1 MGNIL
6 KILCLVL
13 VLSAAVLPFFAQVN
27 GDLQYIG
34 DKAILHVWG
43 SHHERGHAQGY
54 LIAEPIL
61 DVFDEFFWIMFMF
74 SDSVWYQYLKG
85 LHTDHFDNDPRIV
98 EETQGLIQGIV
109 DSGASLYHAG
119 LQRDLDHT
127 DFLFMN
133 AFLDMQ
139 HVSKSAGDNQMQ
151 LGCSSLSSWGIST
164 AEDDLLQGA
173 SVITRWLDWSLY
185 DSIVDNPLVVIHHPS
200 EPDEQKWLSATIPGI
215 LGAVTAVSEHGVW
228 ASLNLGNDH
237 SFTAQTGLNP
247 ILFDIRRGMERFD
260 YNQDGQF
267 NIYDVTTAIQD
278 GTHLSGSIIHTLSES
293 QGMVESVVVETNNSG
308 TVLRYYDHPEALL
321 QGQNLAATNHFRALT
336 FPSCCSRY
344 ASIKDS
350 LDIDYQVSPKR
361 QWSLMVGAAG
371 LDNCLAAFQYIPSL
385 GTILW
390 AGASSGLPAYQNPAI
405 ELFLDNLFS
414 FSTPVDDPVFSTPSI
429 AFSLYPNPVASMAG
443 LKIQSGSNFDTISV
457 HNIRG
462 QLVFSQQFSNAKT
475 QAEISLPTL
484 PAGVYL
490 LKLSERSGFQA
501 TRKLVVTP

>member
-6 KILCLVL
+6 KVLCLVL

-27 GDLQYIG
+27 GDLKHIG
-34 DKAILHVWG
+34 NKAILHVWG
-43 SHHERGHAQGY
+43 SHYERGHAQGY

-61 DVFDEFFWIMFMF
+61 DVFDEFFWIMFLF
-74 SDSVWYQYLKG
+74 SDPVWYQYLKG
-85 LHTDHFDNDPRIV
+85 LYTDHFDNDPRIV

-139 HVSKSAGDNQMQ
+139 HVSKSAGDNQME

-164 AEDDLLQGA
+164 AEDDLLQGT

-215 LGAVTAVSEHGVW
+215 MGAVSAVSEHGVW

-247 ILFDIRRGMERFD
+247 ILLDIRRGVERFD
-260 YNQDGQF
+260 YNQDGLF
-267 NIYDVTTAIQD
+267 NIHDVTTAIQD
-278 GTHLSGSIIHTLSES
+278 GSHLSGSIIHTLSES
-293 QGMVESVVVETNNSG
+293 QGMVESAVVETNNSG

-321 QGQNLAATNHFRALT
+321 RGQNLAATNHFRALT

-344 ASIKDS
+344 AAIRDS
-350 LDIDYQVSPKR
+350 LDLDHRISPKR
-361 QWSLMVGAAG
+361 QWTMMVGAAG
-371 LDNCLAAFQYIPSL
+371 QNNCLAAFQYIPSL

-390 AGASSGLPAYQNPAI
+390 ASASSGVPAYENPAI
-405 ELFLDNLFS
+405 ELVLDELFS
-414 FSTPVDDPVFSTPSI
+414 FSTAADDPVLPTPHPS
-429 AFSLYPNPVASMAG
+429 FSLYPNPVASAG
-443 LKIQSGSNFDTISV
+443 EVKIKSGRAFDGISV

-462 QLVFSQQFSNAKT
+462 QLVFSQQYANSKT
-475 QAEISLPTL
+475 QAEIALPSL

-490 LKLSERSGFQA
+490 LRLSGPSGLQA
-501 TRKLVVTP
+501 ARKLVLVP